1 MRFSYRGFEQQ
12 RGVRRLTILGIGSE
26 EPPRGFHFNVDL
38 LLLAQH
44 HIGLQEL
51 PSLCFNLLTNASSE
65 CEDGLAKYSEYTIG
79 GSELSSF
86 TAPRRAAEAARANR
100 QPYRSNRRPAAATS
114 EPSFTRE
121 AVPFRSDVAGAGH

>member
-12 RGVRRLTILGIGSE
+12 QGVRRLTILGIGSE
-26 EPPRGFHFNVDL
+26 EPARGFHFNVDL

-65 CEDGLAKYSEYTIG
+65 CEDAVAKYNEYTIG
-79 GSELSSF
+79 GSDLSLF
-86 TAPRRAAEAARANR
+86 TAPRRAAEAARANK
-100 QPYRSNRRPAAATS
+100 QPYRSNRRPVPATS
-114 EPSFTRE
+114 QPSFARD
-121 AVPFRSDVAGAGH
+121 AAPLRSGVAGSGQ